1 MPMARPRLDPAAEEL
16 QQQLTQ
22 LHWWQELD
30 PVRQARLL
38 PHLQLR
44 SLQPGTVLQQ
54 QGHPIQ
60 VVHYLIDGSIQ
71 LQSGPEGEGR
81 IREQGFLPE
90 DVCRPLQ
97 PARCT
102 AICQSDC
109 LLLAVDAC
117 AFDHLLQRDPDL
129 QRRVLTSVVL
139 EDPGHL
145 VRPRSPAMATPASS
159 KQLLWWLLTLCVPV
173 ISYAVLINNAA
184 AIDHDQILFICI
196 ACAALLLWIGELV
209 PTVAPALLILVSLS
223 LLSIA
228 PNEEILSGFS
238 NDSFLLLVSLY
249 VVGGLIKSSGL
260 AFRLCLQ
267 ILNHAPARQGPINA
281 VLCLLALAL
290 NPILPSATSRSSIL
304 TPVLLDMKQNLNLPD
319 RSRAFTQMAMFTYAG
334 ISVLSFVFLSSKSE
348 NLIVYALLPEQVRD
362 RFSISEWTLQS
373 LPLAIPLL
381 VGIVLCCALVF
392 RNNLPLRIQHQTI
405 QSQLLLLGP
414 LSRGE
419 WQALGSI
426 AVFLI
431 GSSTASLHGFSMA
444 WVSVLILCYLLTCGA
459 VSIHALQ
466 RSVDWSFLLF
476 LAAIIGM
483 SNALPFSDLD
493 ELLGH
498 SLQGMGALLENNTG
512 AFAVAFAVL
521 IYGLRLLMPPKLVAP
536 VMATIFIPIATH
548 HNINPWVPSMM
559 ILLYCDAAFMPYQ
572 HATLMAFLAEL
583 DGHVTIQNKSFY
595 LANHLINILR
605 VVALLIALPIWSLN
619 GIL

>member
-1 MPMARPRLDPAAEEL
+1 MDPEAKAL
-16 QQQLTQ
+16 HQQLAQ
-22 LHWWQELD
+22 LSWWKQLD

-38 PHLQLR
+38 PHLQL
-44 SLQPGTVLQQ
+44 SSPQPGTLLQH
-54 QGHPIQ
+54 QGQPIQ
-60 VVHYLIDGSIQ
+60 VVHYLIHGSVVVQTDG
-71 LQSGPEGEGR
+71 EGEGTLR
-81 IREQGFLPE
+81 RQGFLPE

-97 PARCT
+97 PARST
-102 AICQSDC
+102 SICQSAC
-109 LLLAVDAC
+109 RLVLIDAC
-117 AFDHLLQRDPDL
+117 AFDDLLLRDPDL
-129 QRRVLTSVVL
+129 QRRVLKSALL
-139 EDPGHL
+139 EDPDQL
-145 VRPRSPAMATPASS
+145 ASSPSPATPNQTASS
-159 KQLLWWLLTLCVPV
+159 RQLLWWLITLCVPV
-173 ISYAVLINNAA
+173 LCYALLINNAA
-184 AIDHDQILFICI
+184 AIDHDEILFICI
-196 ACAALLLWIGELV
+196 ACASLLLWIGDLV

-267 ILNHAPARQGPINA
+267 ILNHVPARQGSINA

-290 NPILPSATSRSSIL
+290 NPVLPSATSRSSIL
-304 TPVLLDMKQNLNLPD
+304 TPVLLDMKQNLSLPD
-319 RSRAFTQMAMFTYAG
+319 RSRAFTQMAMLSYTG

-373 LPLAIPLL
+373 LSLAIPLL
-381 VGIVLCCALVF
+381 VGVVVICALVF
-392 RNNLPLRIQHQTI
+392 RNTLPLRIQHQTI

-414 LSRGE
+414 MSPGE

-426 AVFLI
+426 AVFLL
-431 GSSTASLHGFSMA
+431 GSSTASIHGFSMA

-459 VSIHALQ
+459 VPIISLQ

-476 LAAIIGM
+476 LAAIVGM

-493 ELLGH
+493 EILGH
-498 SLQGMGALLENNTG
+498 SLQGMGGLLENNIA
-512 AFAVAFAVL
+512 AFAIAFAVL

-536 VMATIFIPIATH
+536 VMATIFIPIAIH
-548 HNINPWVPSMM
+548 HNVNPWVPSMM

-572 HATLMAFLAEL
+572 HATLMAFLSEL
-583 DGHVTIQNKSFY
+583 DSDITIQNKSFFM
-595 LANHLINILR
+595 ANNLINLLR
-605 VVALLIALPIWSLN
+605 IVALLIALPFWRLN
-619 GIL
+619 GIA